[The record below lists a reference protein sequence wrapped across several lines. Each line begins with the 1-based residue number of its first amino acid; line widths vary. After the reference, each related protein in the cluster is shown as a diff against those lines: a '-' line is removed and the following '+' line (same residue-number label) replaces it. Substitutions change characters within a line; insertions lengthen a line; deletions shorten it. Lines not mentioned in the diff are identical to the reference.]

1 MIYTVVLICLGYEI
15 QNLFYKTNVL
25 STSYQHKIEELEII
39 VGHLLSEG
47 HHFCDE
53 KTIEE

>member
-25 STSYQHKIEELEII
+25 STSEII